1 MTSRA
6 TTRSTAAAAD
16 ATIKDEI
23 IAETMKG
30 VSDIV
35 ARQGLSGNSMPPIF
49 TGDNMDA
56 VEWMD
61 IFELY
66 ASAGKWDDET
76 KILKMN
82 ISMRARGIRWL
93 KSATQP
99 DDTWVNRKSSFIKYF
114 KPADLL
120 EHAEFV
126 ACQQNEEEPT
136 QLYIERYLKLADQI
150 KTTMDESEKVNRLIF
165 GLLPHVRD
173 LILIHAPKTIQAV
186 RDLCEA
192 SEVGRIL
199 SQVDIRGGIAT
210 ISNLERIQAR
220 GAIKSN
226 MNTRT
231 QKPDHFK
238 QIDEKLDT
246 VVNAVSENT
255 LSVTNLS
262 TTLRDTFLRRYQN
275 REQPFR
281 QTPNNNYNNSNNS
294 NNYNNNNNK

>member
-173 LILIHAPKTIQAV
+173 LILIHGAEGPYKQFATYVKQVKSDAFFRKSIYV
-186 RDLCEA
+186 
-192 SEVGRIL
+192 EV
-199 SQVDIRGGIAT
+199 SQPLV
-210 ISNLERIQAR
+210 ISNAFKRAVLLK
-220 GAIKSN
+220 AI
-226 MNTRT
+226 
-231 QKPDHFK
+231 
-238 QIDEKLDT
+238 
-246 VVNAVSENT
+246 
-255 LSVTNLS
+255 
-262 TTLRDTFLRRYQN
+262 
-275 REQPFR
+275 
-281 QTPNNNYNNSNNS
+281 
-294 NNYNNNNNK
+294 